1 MVVVVVMMMM
11 MMMSNFVSLLSSS
24 FLFFSFFVFFSALS
38 SDKLAINWPGSKTF
52 LLIKAEAISATRTES
67 VAILR

>member
-24 FLFFSFFVFFSALS
+24 FFFFPALS

-52 LLIKAEAISATRTES
+52 LLIKAEAI
-67 VAILR
+67 

>member
-1 MVVVVVMMMM
+1 M

-24 FLFFSFFVFFSALS
+24 FLFFFFFFFPALS

-52 LLIKAEAISATRTES
+52 LLIKAEAI
-67 VAILR
+67 

>member
-1 MVVVVVMMMM
+1 M

-24 FLFFSFFVFFSALS
+24 FLFFFFIFFPALS

-52 LLIKAEAISATRTES
+52 LLIKAEAI
-67 VAILR
+67 